1 LGGTTGQ
8 ILSKA
13 SNTNMDFTW
22 IANDQ
27 GDITGVTATSPLTGG
42 GTSGAITVGIQDAT
56 TSVKGSVQ
64 LSDSTSTTSSVLAA
78 TPTAVKAAYDLANAA
93 IAKSF
98 VDAKG
103 DLISATADNTP
114 SIVTV
119 GSNGN
124 LLVADSSATS
134 GLRWQGSIAAG
145 RNFVINGGM
154 DVWQRGASG
163 FGTST
168 GTYTADRWVLGS
180 SSTTVT
186 RDTDVPVSPYF
197 NYSLKMVGT
206 SDNSIIQRVEAVNS
220 TLLAGQ
226 TVTFSFYAKRTAGAG
241 ALDVRFYY
249 PTTTDTYG
257 AITQI
262 GSTVVVAASPSSSW
276 TRYTVTAAI
285 GTNITTGLQILINNT
300 GASTTFI
307 TGAQLELGSVATN
320 FSRAGGNIAGELAA
334 CQRYYQAAGGNNVG
348 IWSGMTTISGT
359 YYSVYPLPVAMR
371 TSPTTVVTA
380 IYGGSGFTAVT
391 TSTVSAYS
399 VSVSAVATGTNPAAV
414 VTWTFTANAEL

>member
-1 LGGTTGQ
+1 MATTTPNFGWPVPTSTDLVKDGATAIEALGDSIDASLLDLKGGTTGQ
-8 ILSKA
+8 VLSKT
-13 SNTNMDFTW
+13 SNTDMDFVW
-22 IANDQ
+22 
-27 GDITGVTATSPLTGG
+27 VTT
-42 GTSGAITVGIQDAT
+42 D
-56 TSVKGSVQ
+56 
-64 LSDSTSTTSSVLAA
+64 D
-78 TPTAVKAAYDLANAA
+78 ANA
-93 IAKSF
+93 IQNSI

-103 DLISATADNTP
+103 DLIGATANDTP
-114 SIVTV
+114 ARLAV
-119 GSNGN
+119 GNNGEM
-124 LLVADSSATS
+124 LVADSSTS
-134 GLRWQGSIAAG
+134 TGLRWQGSITAG

-154 DVWQRGASG
+154 DVWQRGTTG

-206 SDNSIIQRVEAVNS
+206 SDNSLIQRVESLNS

-257 AITQI
+257 AVTQI

-276 TRYTVTAAI
+276 TRYSVTAAI

-307 TGAQLELGSVATN
+307 TGAQLELGSVATS
-320 FSRAGGNIAGELAA
+320 FSRAGGNIQGELAA
-334 CQRYYQAAGGNNVG
+334 CQRYFTKSYLQGDAPATATSTNSVVFICPTASTGSMHQNVRYPITMRTTPTLTLYDQLGASGKVYKGANGKTSDVFYTGDAGFAGG
-348 IWSGMTTISGT
+348 TTD
-359 YYSVYPLPVAMR
+359 A
-371 TSPTTVVTA
+371 TSATLMVFQYTA
-380 IYGGSGFTAVT
+380 S
-391 TSTVSAYS
+391 
-399 VSVSAVATGTNPAAV
+399 
-414 VTWTFTANAEL
+414 AEL